1 MPGNVHKLVFIKD
14 VFYYVDLSVDP
25 GMIELF
31 NSLKVDPPKNLYIFL
46 VKTNFKLRD
55 YYSVGTFVL

>member
-1 MPGNVHKLVFIKD
+1 MESKKKANQS
-14 VFYYVDLSVDP
+14 YNNYVDP

-31 NSLKVDPPKNLYIFL
+31 NSLKADPPKNLYIFL

>member
-1 MPGNVHKLVFIKD
+1 MESKKKANKSYNNYL
-14 VFYYVDLSVDP
+14 DLSVDP
-25 GMIELF
+25 GVIELI
-31 NSLKVDPPKNLYIFL
+31 NSLKADPPKHLYIFL